1 MAVDIVSY
9 EMGRLNGYSQGK
21 EDGKKTVDLTS
32 EDYTFSE
39 ENNVVTITGPGSGG
53 E

>member
-1 MAVDIVSY
+1 MDKISY
-9 EMGRLNGYSQGK
+9 EMGRQQGYKKGVK
-21 EDGKKTVDLTS
+21 DGEKTVDLSS

-39 ENNVVTITGPGSGG
+39 ENNIVTITGPGSGG